1 MTPAPGRSL
10 LRTIWRAC
18 GRRPEKRPDGGLAF
32 MSSALAKTAG
42 PPKGEADAPTESP
55 GATAVAAFALSPHH
69 TALRCLFVVCLHRG
83 VQLKPI
89 DFGEVKETDTLG
101 SVLRVMQKVGLRG
114 KSLHR
119 CNWKK
124 LAALGYA
131 FPMMALQK
139 SGNWVVVLNT
149 VESVDGPAVTVLEP
163 LSEQGGAS
171 VVPRAQFVAAWSGSL
186 ILCKRVRLAS
196 EEHRPFGM
204 RWFLPEI
211 LRHGHLFRDV
221 AVAAAMSAMIA
232 FAIPLMFQILIDK
245 VITHRSYQTLF
256 SLVLIF
262 AVLTLFDGVFSY
274 TRQYLM
280 LFITTKID
288 GRLASR
294 TFRHLLSLPL
304 FFFEGTTAG
313 VLARHMQQ
321 TETIR
326 QFLTGRLFQTMLDA
340 LALPLMLGMLLLYSG
355 KLTLVVL
362 GFSLAI
368 AGIIA
373 VMVPSFRRRLEQLY
387 AAEGSRQAHLVETI
401 HGMRTVKSIALEPVR
416 MSAWEAKVA
425 QGVQRRATVGR
436 IAALAGVL
444 TQGLDKLMQMAV
456 IGLGAMDVFDGRL
469 SIGAL
474 VAFNMIS
481 GRVTGPLVQIVG
493 LINEYQEA
501 ALAVKMLGI
510 VMQHPPE
517 RDPAHV
523 GIAPPIS
530 GNMEFSGV
538 TFRYHAA
545 GPAVLDRVS
554 FAVRAGQVIGVVGR
568 SGSGKTTVTRLI
580 QGIQA
585 AQEGMIRLDG
595 IDIRHIDLAHL
606 RRSIGV
612 VLQENFLFRG
622 TIRDN
627 IAAARPDAPL
637 AEIVEAA
644 RMAGADEFIDRL
656 PASYETLVEENGAN
670 FSGGQRQRI
679 AIARALLTRPRLLIF
694 DEATSALDPE
704 SEAIVQEHLGE
715 IAHGRTLLIVSHRL
729 TSLAHADAILV
740 LERGKVIDCAP
751 HPVLLQRCETY
762 QRLWRQQTA
771 SVQQ

>member
-1 MTPAPGRSL
+1 
-10 LRTIWRAC
+10 
-18 GRRPEKRPDGGLAF
+18 
-32 MSSALAKTAG
+32 MSSALAKTVG
-42 PPKGEADAPTESP
+42 PPKGEADAPTENQ
-55 GATAVAAFALSPHH
+55 GATAVARFALSPHH

-101 SVLRVMQKVGLRG
+101 SVLRVLQKVGLRG
-114 KSLHR
+114 KPLHR
-119 CNWKK
+119 SNWKK

-149 VESVDGPAVTVLEP
+149 VESVEGPAVTVLDP

-186 ILCKRVRLAS
+186 ILCKRVRPAN
-196 EEHRPFGM
+196 EEHRPFGL

-221 AVAAAMSAMIA
+221 AVAALMSAAIA

-340 LALPLMLGMLLLYSG
+340 LALPLMLGMLLLYSV

-416 MSAWEAKVA
+416 MTAWEAKVA

-580 QGIQA
+580 QGIQS

-627 IAAARPDAPL
+627 IAAARPEAPL

-679 AIARALLTRPRLLIF
+679 AIARALMMRPRLLIF

-704 SEAIVQEHLGE
+704 SEAIVQEHLGQ

-740 LERGKVIDCAP
+740 LEHGKVVDFAP
-751 HPVLLQRCETY
+751 HAVLLQRCEVY
-762 QRLWRQQTA
+762 QRLWRQQT
-771 SVQQ
+771 SSLQ

>member
-1 MTPAPGRSL
+1 
-10 LRTIWRAC
+10 
-18 GRRPEKRPDGGLAF
+18 

-55 GATAVAAFALSPHH
+55 GATAVARFALSPHH

-186 ILCKRVRLAS
+186 ILCKRVRPAS

-221 AVAAAMSAMIA
+221 AVAAAMSAAIA

-679 AIARALLTRPRLLIF
+679 AIARALMMRPRLLIF

-740 LERGKVIDCAP
+740 LEHGKVVDFAP
-751 HPVLLQRCETY
+751 HAVLLQRCEVY
-762 QRLWRQQTA
+762 QRLWRQQT
-771 SVQQ
+771 SSLQ

>member
-1 MTPAPGRSL
+1 
-10 LRTIWRAC
+10 
-18 GRRPEKRPDGGLAF
+18 
-32 MSSALAKTAG
+32 MSSALAKTVG
-42 PPKGEADAPTESP
+42 PPKGEADAPTENQ
-55 GATAVAAFALSPHH
+55 GATAVARFALSPHH

-101 SVLRVMQKVGLRG
+101 SVLRVLQKVGLRG
-114 KSLHR
+114 KPLHR
-119 CNWKK
+119 SNWKK

-149 VESVDGPAVTVLEP
+149 VESVEGPAVTVLDP

-186 ILCKRVRLAS
+186 ILCKRVRPAN
-196 EEHRPFGM
+196 EEHRPFGL

-221 AVAAAMSAMIA
+221 AVAALMSAAIA

-340 LALPLMLGMLLLYSG
+340 LALPLMLGMLLLYSV

-416 MSAWEAKVA
+416 MTAWEAKVA

-580 QGIQA
+580 QGIQS

-679 AIARALLTRPRLLIF
+679 AIARALMMRPRLLIF

-704 SEAIVQEHLGE
+704 SEAIVQEHLGQ

-740 LERGKVIDCAP
+740 LEHGKVVDFAP
-751 HPVLLQRCETY
+751 HAVLLQRCEVY
-762 QRLWRQQTA
+762 QRLWRQQT
-771 SVQQ
+771 SSLQ

>member
-1 MTPAPGRSL
+1 
-10 LRTIWRAC
+10 
-18 GRRPEKRPDGGLAF
+18 
-32 MSSALAKTAG
+32 
-42 PPKGEADAPTESP
+42 
-55 GATAVAAFALSPHH
+55 
-69 TALRCLFVVCLHRG
+69 
-83 VQLKPI
+83 
-89 DFGEVKETDTLG
+89 
-101 SVLRVMQKVGLRG
+101 
-114 KSLHR
+114 
-119 CNWKK
+119 
-124 LAALGYA
+124 
-131 FPMMALQK
+131 
-139 SGNWVVVLNT
+139 
-149 VESVDGPAVTVLEP
+149 
-163 LSEQGGAS
+163 
-171 VVPRAQFVAAWSGSL
+171 
-186 ILCKRVRLAS
+186 
-196 EEHRPFGM
+196 
-204 RWFLPEI
+204 
-211 LRHGHLFRDV
+211 
-221 AVAAAMSAMIA
+221 
-232 FAIPLMFQILIDK
+232 
-245 VITHRSYQTLF
+245 
-256 SLVLIF
+256 
-262 AVLTLFDGVFSY
+262 
-274 TRQYLM
+274 
-280 LFITTKID
+280 
-288 GRLASR
+288 
-294 TFRHLLSLPL
+294 
-304 FFFEGTTAG
+304 
-313 VLARHMQQ
+313 
-321 TETIR
+321 
-326 QFLTGRLFQTMLDA
+326 
-340 LALPLMLGMLLLYSG
+340 MLGMLLLYSG

-554 FAVRAGQVIGVVGR
+554 FAVHAGQVIGVVGR

-580 QGIQA
+580 QGIQS

-679 AIARALLTRPRLLIF
+679 AIARALMMRPRLLIF

-704 SEAIVQEHLGE
+704 SEAIVQEHLGQ
-715 IAHGRTLLIVSHRL
+715 IAEGRTLLIVSHRL

-740 LERGKVIDCAP
+740 LEHGKVVDFAP
-751 HPVLLQRCETY
+751 HAVLLQRCEVY
-762 QRLWRQQTA
+762 QRLWRQQT
-771 SVQQ
+771 SSLQ

>member
-1 MTPAPGRSL
+1 VN
-10 LRTIWRAC
+10 
-18 GRRPEKRPDGGLAF
+18 
-32 MSSALAKTAG
+32 SSVPHAR
-42 PPKGEADAPTESP
+42 
-55 GATAVAAFALSPHH
+55 SPHY

-83 VQLKPI
+83 VQLKPEN
-89 DFGEVKETDTLG
+89 FTEVKESDTLG

-114 KSLHR
+114 RVLPHCK
-119 CNWKK
+119 WKK
-124 LAALGYA
+124 LIGLGYA
-131 FPMMALQK
+131 FPMMAQLK
-139 SGNWVVVLNT
+139 GGNWVVLLNT
-149 VESVDGPAVTVLEP
+149 VKGEDGTAVTVLDPVSADE
-163 LSEQGGAS
+163 
-171 VVPRAQFVAAWSGSL
+171 RATVMSRAAFAESWSGAL
-186 ILCKRVRLAS
+186 ILCKRARQPS
-196 EEHRPFGM
+196 DEHQPFGL
-204 RWFLPEI
+204 RWFLPEL
-211 LRHGHLFRDV
+211 LRHKRLFRDV
-221 AVAAAMSAMIA
+221 AVAATMSAVIA
-232 FAIPLMFQILIDK
+232 FATPLMFQILIDK
-245 VITHRSYQTLF
+245 VITHRSYQTLAA
-256 SLVLIF
+256 LMLIF
-262 AVLTLFDGVFSY
+262 GVLTLFDGVFNY
-274 TRQYLM
+274 TRHYLM
-280 LFITTKID
+280 LFITSKID

-304 FFFEGTTAG
+304 SFFEATTAG

-340 LALPLMLGMLLLYSG
+340 MTLPLMLGMLLLYSA

-362 GFSLAI
+362 GFSLVI
-368 AGIIA
+368 AAIIA
-373 VMVPSFRRRLEQLY
+373 VMVPTFRRRLEQLY
-387 AAEGSRQAHLVETI
+387 QAEGSRQAHLVETI

-416 MSAWEAKVA
+416 MTAWDEKVA
-425 QGVQRRATVGR
+425 RGVQRRATVGR
-436 IAALAGVL
+436 MSALASVL
-444 TQGLDKLMQMAV
+444 TQGLDKIMQISV
-456 IGLGAMDVFDGRL
+456 LGLGAVAVFDGTL

-493 LINEYQEA
+493 LINEYQET
-501 ALAVKMLGI
+501 ALAVKMLGT
-510 VMQHPPE
+510 VMQHAPE
-517 RDPAHV
+517 RDPKHV
-523 GIAPPIS
+523 GMSPVIA
-530 GNMEFSGV
+530 GNIEFADVS
-538 TFRYHAA
+538 FRYPGAA
-545 GPAVLDRVS
+545 APVLDRVS
-554 FAVRAGQVIGVVGR
+554 FQVGQGQVVGVVGR

-580 QGIQA
+580 QGIQT
-585 AQEGMIRLDG
+585 AQDGVIKLDG
-595 IDIRHIDLAHL
+595 IDIRHINLAHL
-606 RRSIGV
+606 RRHIGV

-622 TIRDN
+622 TIREN
-627 IAAARPDAPL
+627 IAAARPDAAL
-637 AEIVEAA
+637 AEVVEAA

-656 PASYETLVEENGAN
+656 PLSYETVVEENGAN

-771 SVQQ
+771 SVQ

>member
-1 MTPAPGRSL
+1 
-10 LRTIWRAC
+10 
-18 GRRPEKRPDGGLAF
+18 
-32 MSSALAKTAG
+32 MSSALAKTVG
-42 PPKGEADAPTESP
+42 PPKGEADAPTENQ
-55 GATAVAAFALSPHH
+55 GATAVARFALSPHH

-114 KSLHR
+114 KPLHR
-119 CNWKK
+119 SNWKK

-149 VESVDGPAVTVLEP
+149 VESVDGPAVTVLDP

-171 VVPRAQFVAAWSGSL
+171 VVPRAQFVAGWSGSL
-186 ILCKRVRLAS
+186 ILCKRVRPAN
-196 EEHRPFGM
+196 EEHRPFGL

-221 AVAAAMSAMIA
+221 AVAALMSAAIA

-340 LALPLMLGMLLLYSG
+340 LALPLMLGMLLLYSV

-416 MSAWEAKVA
+416 MTAWEAKVA

-580 QGIQA
+580 QGIQS

-656 PASYETLVEENGAN
+656 PASYETLIEENGAN

-679 AIARALLTRPRLLIF
+679 AIARALMMRPRLLIF

-704 SEAIVQEHLGE
+704 SEAIVQEHLGQ

-740 LERGKVIDCAP
+740 LEHGKVVDFAP
-751 HPVLLQRCETY
+751 HAVLLQRCEVY
-762 QRLWRQQTA
+762 QRLWRQQT
-771 SVQQ
+771 SSLQ